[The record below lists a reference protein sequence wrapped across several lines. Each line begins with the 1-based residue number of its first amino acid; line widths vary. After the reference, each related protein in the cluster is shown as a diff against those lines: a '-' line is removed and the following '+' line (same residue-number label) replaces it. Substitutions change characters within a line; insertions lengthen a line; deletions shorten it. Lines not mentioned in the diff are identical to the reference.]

1 MTGDVN
7 PEYRDEENLRLM
19 HLRFIGKILAG
30 FTHEV
35 KNYLAIIK
43 ESAGLLEDLMKLGK
57 SSQSASGQYLEI
69 IRSIEEQTEKTNI
82 LYRYLN
88 RFAHRMD
95 DQLANFNVNESLEEL
110 TALVT
115 RFANQKK
122 ITIEKNFH
130 ESMPSIYSNPSLL
143 QLVVYT
149 DLEEKIRNLDKNS
162 KISIQT
168 GIDENSVKIRL
179 VAEGNLI
186 EGEGDAT
193 SIPYEILEKIIKQL
207 GGNISEENRKETL
220 MMLPLTA
227 S

>member
-1 MTGDVN
+1 VN
-7 PEYRDEENLRLM
+7 PEYRDEENLRLL

-95 DQLANFNVNESLEEL
+95 DQLATFNINESLEEL

-122 ITIEKNFH
+122 VIIEKDFH

-149 DLEEKIRNLDKNS
+149 ALEEKIKHLDKNS

-193 SIPYEILEKIIKQL
+193 SIPYAILEKIIKQL

>member
-1 MTGDVN
+1 MN
-7 PEYRDEENLRLM
+7 PELRDEENLRLL
-19 HLRFIGKILAG
+19 HLRFIGKIIAG

-43 ESAGLLEDLMKLGK
+43 ESAGLIEDLITLGK
-57 SSQSASGQYLEI
+57 DTESDSGQYLEI
-69 IRSIEEQTEKTNI
+69 IRSIEEQIEKTNI

-88 RFAHRMD
+88 RFAHRME
-95 DQLANFNVNESLEEL
+95 DQLATFNVNESLEEL

-122 ITIEKNFH
+122 ITIEKDFH

-149 DLEEKIRNLDKNS
+149 ALEEKIRHLDKNS

-179 VAEGNLI
+179 VSEGNLI

-193 SIPYEILEKIIKQL
+193 SIPYEILEKTIKQL

>member
-1 MTGDVN
+1 MN
-7 PEYRDEENLRLM
+7 PELRDEENLRLL
-19 HLRFIGKILAG
+19 HLRFIGKIIAG

-43 ESAGLLEDLMKLGK
+43 ESAGLIEDLITLGK
-57 SSQSASGQYLEI
+57 DTESDSGQYLEI
-69 IRSIEEQTEKTNI
+69 IRSIEEQIEKTNI

-88 RFAHRMD
+88 RFAHRME
-95 DQLANFNVNESLEEL
+95 DQLATFNVNESLEEL

-115 RFANQKK
+115 RFANQNK
-122 ITIEKNFH
+122 ITIEKDFH

-149 DLEEKIRNLDKNS
+149 ALEEKIRHLDKNS

-179 VAEGNLI
+179 VSEGNLI

-193 SIPYEILEKIIKQL
+193 SIPYEILEKTIKQL

>member
-1 MTGDVN
+1 VTGDVN
-7 PEYRDEENLRLM
+7 PELRDEENLRLL
-19 HLRFIGKILAG
+19 HLRFIGKIIAG

-43 ESAGLLEDLMKLGK
+43 ESAGLIEDLITLGK
-57 SSQSASGQYLEI
+57 DTESDSGQYLEI
-69 IRSIEEQTEKTNI
+69 IRSIEEQIEKTNI

-95 DQLANFNVNESLEEL
+95 DQLATFNINESLEEL

-115 RFANQKK
+115 RFANQNK
-122 ITIEKNFH
+122 ITIEKDFH

-149 DLEEKIRNLDKNS
+149 ALEEKIRHLDKNS

-220 MMLPLTA
+220 LMLPLTA

>member
-1 MTGDVN
+1 MTGNVN

-149 DLEEKIRNLDKNS
+149 ALEEKIKHLDKNS

-168 GIDENSVKIRL
+168 GIDENSVTIRL

>member
-1 MTGDVN
+1 
-7 PEYRDEENLRLM
+7 
-19 HLRFIGKILAG
+19 
-30 FTHEV
+30 
-35 KNYLAIIK
+35 
-43 ESAGLLEDLMKLGK
+43 
-57 SSQSASGQYLEI
+57 
-69 IRSIEEQTEKTNI
+69 
-82 LYRYLN
+82 
-88 RFAHRMD
+88 
-95 DQLANFNVNESLEEL
+95 
-110 TALVT
+110 
-115 RFANQKK
+115 
-122 ITIEKNFH
+122 
-130 ESMPSIYSNPSLL
+130 MPSIYSNPSLL

-149 DLEEKIRNLDKNS
+149 ALEEKIKHLDKNS

-168 GIDENSVKIRL
+168 GIDENSLKIRL

>member
-1 MTGDVN
+1 MN
-7 PEYRDEENLRLM
+7 PEYRDEENLRLL

-43 ESAGLLEDLMKLGK
+43 ESAGLLEDLMKLEK

-95 DQLANFNVNESLEEL
+95 DQLATFNVNESLEEL

-122 ITIEKNFH
+122 IIIEKDFH

-149 DLEEKIRNLDKNS
+149 ALEEKIRNLDKNS

-179 VAEGNLI
+179 VSEGNLI

-193 SIPYEILEKIIKQL
+193 SIPYAILEKIIKQL

>member
-7 PEYRDEENLRLM
+7 PEYRDEENLRLL

-43 ESAGLLEDLMKLGK
+43 ESAGLMEDLIKLGK
-57 SSQSASGQYLEI
+57 TSESDSGQNLEI
-69 IRSIEEQTEKTNI
+69 IHLIEEQIEKANV
-82 LYRYLN
+82 LFRYLN

-95 DQLANFNVNESLEEL
+95 DQLATFNINESLEEL

-122 ITIEKNFH
+122 ITIEKDFH

-143 QLVVYT
+143 QFVVYSA
-149 DLEEKIRNLDKNS
+149 LEEKIRNLDKNS
-162 KISIQT
+162 KIAIQT
-168 GIDENSVKIRL
+168 GVDENSVRIRL
-179 VAEGNLI
+179 VSEGNLI

-207 GGNISEENRKETL
+207 GGNISEKNGRETL
-220 MMLPLTA
+220 MMLPLTT